1 MAGGYLQKVALMVL
15 FLMLVFVHAQPAS
28 AADDNGSVTTKRV
41 AVVCIDKYG
50 SAEASE
56 TVTRQV
62 RRHFTMPFESIVR
75 VYERLPDSQI
85 PLQYNKKTRVDET
98 YIRDVAA
105 RTHADIVAAVELT
118 DYSTWTMTSFFDGD
132 IYEQSDVELRFHL
145 FELERNRYMA
155 KKLSR
160 NYKGEQS
167 VASGR
172 GNLLQDLLYEI
183 EGILRKEIP
192 HKPPGKTT

>member
-1 MAGGYLQKVALMVL
+1 MAGGYMKRAALMVL
-15 FLMLVFVHAQPAS
+15 FLMLFAHHQPVS
-28 AADDNGSVTTKRV
+28 AADDNGSVKTKRV

-50 SAEASE
+50 STEASE

-62 RRHFTMPFESIVR
+62 RRHFTLPFESIVR

-105 RTHADIVAAVELT
+105 RTQADIVAAVELT

-172 GNLLQDLLYEI
+172 ENLLQDLLYEI